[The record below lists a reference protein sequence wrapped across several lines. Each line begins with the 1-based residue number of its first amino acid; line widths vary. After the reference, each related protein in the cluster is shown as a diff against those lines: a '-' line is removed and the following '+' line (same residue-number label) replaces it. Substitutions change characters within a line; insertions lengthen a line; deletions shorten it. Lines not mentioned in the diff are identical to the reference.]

1 MGQFI
6 DFNHVKANANFN
18 DVLNHYNI
26 KPKGDGE
33 EVRCKC
39 PFHDDNEP
47 SMSIN
52 LDKKVFA
59 CHAASCGDKGNILD
73 FVSKMEDFDLRSA
86 AAELADICGSTLAPA
101 KKPPRSKKTRAKSD
115 KKPARDL
122 ATKKKRST
130 KRDPAPEA
138 KGVNEPLGFSLTLD
152 PDHEYGSTRSL
163 SPAVISQL
171 EMGYCNRGLMKGRW
185 CAPVHNAEGDCIAYY
200 GRYASEEIPEDIP
213 KHLLPK
219 GFKKN
224 AVLYN
229 LHRLAGQT
237 DEMVL
242 VEGVFDAARLH
253 GLAMPAVG
261 LFGTSI
267 SDEQIALLH
276 EHGIKRVTVMLDA
289 GFTKKAERKLV
300 LLLSR
305 WFYVRS
311 VVLPVGKDPANVDED
326 FLHKHVPV
334 VTS

>member
-73 FVSKMEDFDLRSA
+73 FVSRMEDFDLRSA

-101 KKPPRSKKTRAKSD
+101 KKPPRSKKTRTKSD

-122 ATKKKRST
+122 AAKKKRST
-130 KRDPAPEA
+130 KKDPAPET
-138 KGVNEPLGFSLTLD
+138 KGVNEPLGFSLSLD

-185 CAPVHNAEGDCIAYY
+185 CAPVHNAEGDLIAYC
-200 GRYASEEIPEDIP
+200 GRYASEEIPEGEA
-213 KHLLPK
+213 KYLLPK
-219 GFKKN
+219 GFVKSD
-224 AVLYN
+224 VLFN
-229 LHRLAGQT
+229 LHRIAGQS
-237 DEMVL
+237 DEVVL
-242 VEGVFDAARLH
+242 VEGVFDTARLH

-261 LFGTSI
+261 LFGSSI
-267 SDEQIALLH
+267 SDRQIELLH
-276 EHGIKRVTVMLDA
+276 EAGFNRVHVALDGGSKKAIKRLLYKLA
-289 GFTKKAERKLV
+289 PEFFTRAI
-300 LLLSR
+300 LL
-305 WFYVRS
+305 
-311 VVLPVGKDPANVDED
+311 PEGEDPASAEEN
-326 FLHKHVPV
+326 FLLQNVPV
-334 VTS
+334 VGS